1 MGYKFNS
8 VIHEEFRGDSTS
20 SGENLACSPAGV
32 EEERRERYGK
42 SPKRI
47 TSQPP
52 ISEFEYATIGPSKY
66 QVQDD
71 LQTMITHPVELDPMM
86 LPEPPMCQLS
96 DDESPAVQNGRI
108 TRPAVHT
115 APLCKLTVQ

>member
-1 MGYKFNS
+1 MGYKCNS
-8 VIHEEFRGDSTS
+8 VIHEEFRGNSTS
-20 SGENLACSPAGV
+20 SGEEPGLLPSGGV
-32 EEERRERYGK
+32 EEERSERYGK

-115 APLCKLTVQ
+115 APLF